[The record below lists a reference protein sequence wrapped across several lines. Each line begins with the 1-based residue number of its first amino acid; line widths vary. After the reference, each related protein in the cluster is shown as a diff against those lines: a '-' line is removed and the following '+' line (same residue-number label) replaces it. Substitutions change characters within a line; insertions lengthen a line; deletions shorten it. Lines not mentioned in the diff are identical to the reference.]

1 MQILQKT
8 YMTWRCTPLIN
19 LYRKLDLPFDVY
31 EINVLESDDNLLM
44 KISLDMGIGLNL
56 EEMRAVKAYFQSEG
70 RNPTDVELQT
80 IGQTWSEHCY
90 HKTFKGIIKTT
101 DGRIIDNM
109 FRTYI
114 ASVVKELNPDWCVS
128 VFEDNAGLVDFVDG
142 YAIAV
147 KVETHNH
154 PSAIE
159 PFGGAATGIG
169 GIIRDILGV
178 WADPIANTD
187 VLCFGPLDYDY
198 SKLPPGVKHPRYL
211 FKGVV
216 AGIGHYGNNM
226 GIPTVN
232 GAIYFD
238 EGYVGNVVVYCGCIG
253 ILPKDKYFRR
263 IKPGDS
269 IIIAGGRTGRD
280 GIHGVTFASAEL
292 TEESEETSRSAVQ
305 IPNPIEEE
313 KLRRAIIRIRDE
325 GLGSGIT
332 DLGGGGLSCATGEM
346 ADKYGCG
353 AIVELSKVKLKDPD
367 MKPWEIWVS
376 ESQERMF
383 IASPPEN
390 VKRIIEIFEEE
401 DVEAVEIGRF
411 TDDRRLKVLYKG
423 HVVADLALSFLFNPP
438 KATRIAEVK
447 EDNEVEIDFE
457 MPKDLNAI
465 LLELLKSPNIA
476 SKEVVIRTYDHE
488 VKGMTVIKPLQGW
501 RAGPND
507 AAVMK
512 PLPSSWA
519 GIVISCGIKPSYGK
533 ISPYW
538 MAASSIDEAIR
549 NNVCVGGRRWS
560 LLDNFTWGNP
570 EKPDRMG
577 ALLKAVEACY
587 HTAKMLQAPFISG
600 KDSLYNESP
609 LGPVTPTLLITAVG
623 IIPDIRKAVTMDL
636 KNPGNPLYIVGLTR
650 RELGG
655 SEYYKLLGIRGGIV
669 PRVYSQAKTIFDK
682 VIEAMD
688 LGLIR
693 ACHDPSEGGMA
704 IAIAEMCLA
713 SGYGVEIDLSKVPL
727 SEAMRSDLILF
738 SESNSR
744 FIVEVK
750 ADREREFQEIMRG
763 VPHAR
768 IGQVTKNPSLVV
780 WGPDGKVLIDVDVN
794 MLWKT
799 WREALTLR

>member
-1 MQILQKT
+1 MS
-8 YMTWRCTPLIN
+8 
-19 LYRKLDLPFDVY
+19 LPFDVY
-31 EINVLESDDNLLM
+31 EVNILEADDNMLM
-44 KISLDMGIGLNL
+44 RISVETGIGLSL
-56 EEMRAVKAYFQSEG
+56 KEMKAVKAYFQKEKK
-70 RNPTDVELQT
+70 NPTDVEIQT

-90 HKTFKGIIKTT
+90 HKTFKGIVKTN
-101 DGRIIDNM
+101 DGRIVDNM
-109 FRTYI
+109 FKTYI
-114 ASVVKELNPDWCVS
+114 ASVVKELKPEWCIS
-128 VFEDNAGLVDFVDG
+128 VFEDNAGIVDFSDG

-159 PFGGAATGIG
+159 PFGGASTGIG

-187 VLCFGPLDYDY
+187 VLCFGPLNYDY
-198 SKLPPGVKHPRYL
+198 SKLPPGVKHPKYL

-238 EGYVGNVVVYCGCIG
+238 EGYVGNVVVYCGCVG
-253 ILPKDKYFRR
+253 ILPKNKYFRKV
-263 IKPGDS
+263 KPGDS
-269 IIIAGGRTGRD
+269 IIIAGGKTGRD

-313 KLRRAIIRIRDE
+313 KLKRAIIRIRDE
-325 GLGSGIT
+325 ELGSGIT
-332 DLGGGGLSCATGEM
+332 DLGGGGLSSSTGEM
-346 ADKYGCG
+346 ANKYNCG
-353 AIVELSKVKLKDPD
+353 VVVELSKVKLKDPD

-383 IASPPEN
+383 IASPQEN

-423 HVVADLALSFLFNPP
+423 YVVADLSLDFLFNPP
-438 KATRIAEVK
+438 RVTWIANVENNL
-447 EDNEVEIDFE
+447 EREVEFE
-457 MPKDLNAI
+457 KPKNLDEV
-465 LLELLKSPNIA
+465 LLKLLKSPNIA
-476 SKEVVIRTYDHE
+476 SKEAVIRTYDHE
-488 VKGMTVIKPLQGW
+488 VKGMTAIKPLQGW

-507 AAVMK
+507 AAVLK
-512 PLPSSWA
+512 PLPSSWT
-519 GIVISCGIKPSYGK
+519 GVVVSCGIKPSYGK
-533 ISPYW
+533 INTYH

-549 NNVCVGGRRWS
+549 NNICVGGRRWA
-560 LLDNFTWGNP
+560 LLDNFTWGSP

-577 ALLKAVEACY
+577 SLLKAVEACY
-587 HTAKMLQAPFISG
+587 HTAKLLGSPFISG

-609 LGPVTPTLLITAVG
+609 LGPVTPTLLITAIG
-623 IIPDIRKAVTMDL
+623 IIPDVRKAITMEF
-636 KNPGNPLYIVGLTR
+636 KKPGNPLYVIGLTR

-655 SEYYKLLGIRGGIV
+655 SEYYKLLGVHVGIV
-669 PRVYSQAKTIFDK
+669 PRVYKQARDVFDRVVK
-682 VIEAMD
+682 AID
-688 LGLIR
+688 LGLIQ
-693 ACHDPSEGGMA
+693 ACHDPSEGGLA
-704 IAIAEMCLA
+704 VAVAEMSLA
-713 SGYGVEIDLSKVPL
+713 SGYGGEVELSKVLL
-727 SEAMRSDLILF
+727 SEPMREDLALF

-750 ADREREFQEIMRG
+750 ADREEEFKEHMKGI
-763 VPHAR
+763 PYSR
-768 IGQVTKNPSLVV
+768 IGRVSKSSSLTIR
-780 WGPDGKVLIDVDVN
+780 GFNGDVLIDINVDE
-794 MLWKT
+794 MWKA